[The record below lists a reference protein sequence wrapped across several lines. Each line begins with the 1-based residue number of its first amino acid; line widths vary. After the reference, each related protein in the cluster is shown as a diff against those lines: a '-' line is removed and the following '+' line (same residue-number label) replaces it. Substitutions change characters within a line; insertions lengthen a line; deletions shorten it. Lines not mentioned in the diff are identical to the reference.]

1 MLNVT
6 VFHGRK
12 NHDELREDIVFFS
25 SSEDFSKD
33 YGDVKSYQLTF
44 KNPFHTCSEKDV
56 THLLIQLNVLVD
68 SYDNSEYRSY
78 EEIVNSGL
86 LYSDTWELFE
96 PHMNQIKR
104 LGYDG
109 LIIYEGGV
117 ENYVSFDTKQ
127 YALINNQ

>member
-6 VFHGRK
+6 VFHGKK

-33 YGDVKSYQLTF
+33 YGDVKTYQLTF

-56 THLLIQLNVLVD
+56 THILGRLNVLVD
-68 SYDNSEYRSY
+68 SYDDSEYRSY
-78 EEIVNSGL
+78 EELGNSGL

-96 PHMNQIKR
+96 PYMNQIKR

-109 LIIYEGGV
+109 MIIYEGGV
-117 ENYVSFDTKQ
+117 ENYVSFDSDQ
-127 YALINNQ
+127 YRLVNNH